1 MINFNKPSSYYHHF
15 RKPHMVPD
23 MAKTHD
29 IRYIRGDP
37 RPAALRRVDLWG
49 QAPSKVS
56 PAAGKILNLLDP
68 FMSNM

>member
-1 MINFNKPSSYYHHF
+1 
-15 RKPHMVPD
+15 MVPD